1 LNKPHQEAEMTE
13 ARTDEAGLAALV
25 SAHRSDLRAFL
36 SARCGDPA
44 EAEDLLQ
51 ELWLKVAD
59 LPSGPIANG
68 RAYLFR
74 VANNLVLDR
83 VRARHRAMRRD
94 RSWLDD
100 GVSEATGIADRPD
113 PAPRAD
119 EVLMRQEEAAT
130 VHRAIAELPPAAR
143 RALELHR
150 LEGHGQAEVARIMG
164 ISRSGVE
171 KNLATAMRHLRRT
184 LADCGYFG
192 TAASWGEGQSGGR
205 Q

>member
-1 LNKPHQEAEMTE
+1 MTE

-25 SAHRSDLRAFL
+25 SAHRADLRAFL

-44 EAEDLLQ
+44 EADDLLQ
-51 ELWLKVAD
+51 ELWLKVAG

-100 GVSEATGIADRPD
+100 GAQRRARQRGPARSRPPRGRSADARGGSCRAAAGRCRAAAGRAPGSGIASLRGARPGGSG
-113 PAPRAD
+113 AN
-119 EVLMRQEEAAT
+119 
-130 VHRAIAELPPAAR
+130 
-143 RALELHR
+143 
-150 LEGHGQAEVARIMG
+150 HGNQPQRG
-164 ISRSGVE
+164 R
-171 KNLATAMRHLRRT
+171 RRT
-184 LADCGYFG
+184 SRPPCGIFAGRSPTADI
-192 TAASWGEGQSGGR
+192 SVPRRHGERGKVVTDHEQG
-205 Q
+205 